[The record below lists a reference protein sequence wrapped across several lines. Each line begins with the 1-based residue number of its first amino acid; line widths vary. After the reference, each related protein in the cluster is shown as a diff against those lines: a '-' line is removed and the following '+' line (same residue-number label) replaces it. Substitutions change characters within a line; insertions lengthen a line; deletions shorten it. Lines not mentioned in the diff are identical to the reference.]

1 MRVDF
6 YTEKDDICAAARL
19 RRSII
24 GMCAVLLPMIA
35 LYVLAILKGARMGML
50 AALLAA
56 FAWILFWGDMR
67 LIPALRY
74 GAFLKDMRMGLRRST
89 ECILVRLEEK
99 EQMQDGVRVRALH
112 VRICD
117 GEDSRIFYL
126 NASHG
131 EHCPAMGMQVR
142 IFSYGRH
149 ILSCDIL

>member
-6 YTEKDDICAAARL
+6 YTEKDDVCAAARL

-24 GMCAVLLPMIA
+24 GLCAVLLPLIA

-56 FAWILFWGDMR
+56 FAWTVFWRDMR
-67 LIPALRY
+67 LLPELRCR
-74 GAFLKDMRMGLRRST
+74 AFLKELRKGLRRST
-89 ECILVRLEEK
+89 ECIPVKLEAE

-117 GEDSRIFYL
+117 GGDSRIFYV
-126 NASHG
+126 NASHA
-131 EHCPAMGMQVR
+131 ERLPSMGMRMR
-142 IFSYGRH
+142 ISSCGRH
-149 ILSCDIL
+149 ILSCEIL

>member
-19 RRSII
+19 RRCMI
-24 GMCAVLLPMIA
+24 GLCAVLLPLIA

-56 FAWILFWGDMR
+56 FVWIVFWGDMH

-74 GAFLKDMRMGLRRST
+74 CAFLKEMHRGLRRST
-89 ECILVRLEEK
+89 ECISEQLEEK

-112 VRICD
+112 VHICD
-117 GEDSRIFYL
+117 GEDSRIFYV
-126 NASHG
+126 NASHA
-131 EHCPAMGMQVR
+131 ERCPAMGAQMRV
-142 IFSYGRH
+142 FSYGRH